1 LSDFILLSCDV
12 ANMAAYYDTCI
23 YQRAKRKIMAKQSAP
38 AKPADTRIEG
48 AINDVAIKGMIPAV
62 ETIQAF
68 AREIAQMSGQAL
80 ARTNWH
86 IEKLRKAQSTE
97 EAAAIQADFFKESME
112 HAVQHTREHA
122 VQHTRK
128 YFEMLATFPHEP
140 MQPVNMA
147 VEAAE
152 AARHATAA
160 KVGRH
165 SQVAHKA

>member
-1 LSDFILLSCDV
+1 
-12 ANMAAYYDTCI
+12 MAE
-23 YQRAKRKIMAKQSAP
+23 QSAP

-97 EAAAIQADFFKESME
+97 EAAAIQADFLKSLWSMRYNTQGSMRYNTQESIS
-112 HAVQHTREHA
+112 
-122 VQHTRK
+122 K
-128 YFEMLATFPHEP
+128 CW
-140 MQPVNMA
+140 QPSRTSRCN
-147 VEAAE
+147 
-152 AARHATAA
+152 R
-160 KVGRH
+160 
-165 SQVAHKA
+165 